1 MSRVKR
7 IVAAAAVAGVGV
19 ALMAACSSSGGGGKG
34 GGSAPPPTN
43 AAANAKND
51 MVPTARTAVKQGGT
65 FVWGISQTIPN
76 FNYYELD
83 GTLQDNVYILNA
95 ILPNPFHFDAA
106 GKATVNT
113 DYFTSITKT
122 SDSPLTIDYK
132 INPKAKWSDGS
143 AISWQDL
150 AAEAKANTGKDTTY
164 KISGSQGWDQIQD
177 VKQGA
182 NEQEAIVTF
191 AKPFG
196 DWQSLFAPLYPHSVN
211 DTAAAFN
218 TSWVDHPLVTAGP
231 FKWGSQDK
239 TAQSYT
245 IVKDPNWW
253 GNQAKLDSIT
263 FKAYDS
269 PAAAVQ
275 AMGSH
280 QVDYYDISGGSAY
293 QNMQALRQYTG
304 VAIRQAGG
312 VNFRQFTF
320 NTKDATLSDPQVRQ
334 AVFLGI
340 DRARITTLLMGN
352 LGGTPTPLNNHLF
365 MKNQA
370 PYKEECGDLCTYN
383 PTKAKQ
389 ILEADGWKLN
399 GTYYAK
405 NGKTLSLAITVPA
418 DTPNAVQE
426 SETAQATLK
435 AAGIKLT
442 LVTVPSSDFF
452 AKYINVGKFQIT
464 TFTWLGTPF
473 PVGSSVSIYK
483 YDPKNVGQNYGSGG
497 NDTINTLL
505 TNAIQQIDPAK
516 EYDQANQADAEIWKN
531 AAWLPLY
538 QRPQIFGVNDKLV
551 NLGAP
556 GFADYRYE
564 DIGFKA

>member
-1 MSRVKR
+1 MKR
-7 IVAAAAVAGVGV
+7 FVAAAAVAGVGV
-19 ALMAACSSSGGGGKG
+19 ALLAACSSSGGKKS

-43 AAANAKND
+43 AAANGVND
-51 MVPTARTAVKQGGT
+51 MATTARSGVKQGGT
-65 FVWGISQTIPN
+65 FVWGLSQTIPN
-76 FNYYELD
+76 FNYNELD
-83 GTLQDNVYILNA
+83 GTLQDNVYVLNA
-95 ILPNPFHFDAA
+95 IEPQPFHFNAA
-106 GKATVNT
+106 GVPSVES

-143 AISWQDL
+143 ALSYQDL
-150 AAEAKANTGKDTTY
+150 AAEAAACNGKNTAFKVAGT
-164 KISGSQGWDQIQD
+164 QGYDQIQD

-182 NEQEAIVTF
+182 NAQEAIVTF
-191 AKPFG
+191 TKPYA
-196 DWQSLFAPLYPHSVN
+196 DWQSLFSPLFPHTLD
-211 DTAAAFN
+211 DTPAAFN
-218 TSWVDHPLVTAGP
+218 KAWADHPLVTSGP

-245 IVKDPNWW
+245 VVRDPSWW

-269 PAAAVQ
+269 PSAAVQ

-280 QVDYYDISGGSAY
+280 QVDYYDISGGGAY
-293 QNMQALRQYTG
+293 QNMQALHGYTG

-312 VNFRQFTF
+312 SNYRQFTF
-320 NTKDATLSDPQVRQ
+320 NTKDAILSDPQVRQ

-352 LGGTPTPLNNHLF
+352 LGGTPTPLNNHIFL
-365 MKNQA
+365 KNQA
-370 PYKEECGDLCTYN
+370 AYKEECGDLCTYN
-383 PTKAKQ
+383 PAKAKQ

-399 GTYYAK
+399 GTYYQK
-405 NGKTLSLAITVPA
+405 GGKTLSLAITIPA
-418 DTPNAVQE
+418 DTPNANQE

-435 AAGIKLT
+435 AAGIQLT
-442 LVTVPSSDFF
+442 LNTVPSNDFF
-452 AKYINVGKFQIT
+452 DKYINVGKFQIT

-473 PVGSSVSIYK
+473 PVGGSVSIYK
-483 YDPKNVGQNYGSGG
+483 YDPSNIGQNYGSGG
-497 NDTINTLL
+497 NTTINTLL
-505 TNAIQQIDPAK
+505 AQSIQSTTPAQ
-516 EYDQANQADAEIWKN
+516 ENDLANQADAEIWKN

-556 GFADYRYE
+556 GFADYHYE